1 MYYNAQVAQ
10 EARRFLR
17 VLVASPS
24 DTTEERAKLN
34 QVIPELNKLH
44 GAMEGF
50 NLEGLLWET
59 DSYPGMGVDAQ
70 DVLNHQLADY
80 DIFVGIM
87 NTRFG
92 TPTHRCDSGT
102 EEEFNRALDRY
113 LSHPS
118 DIRILFY
125 FRDAVVRLFDLDME
139 QAWRVREFRARIQRQ
154 GLLVGEYATPEE
166 FRVKVQ
172 KDLLLTVRELL
183 RPASGL
189 PATPATPVLPLPVD
203 CGAWNAATRV
213 GAPQGASYKPIHI
226 AQVRLPLR
234 LTGVFQSR
242 SPYFRFGFKLMGVRG
257 HPLSPGSI
265 QTEDKNVLVH
275 IGKNVDSTTLFLTK
289 YRNGLRM
296 GPNTSLLEY
305 EDCQPLPMQLAIE
318 TDFSV
323 SLSIDGSSAYEG
335 YIDAETK
342 GRLLLLAWGDEYDYD
357 IEFSQIT
364 LYGG

>member
-1 MYYNAQVAQ
+1 MI
-10 EARRFLR
+10 
-17 VLVASPS
+17 
-24 DTTEERAKLN
+24 TK
-34 QVIPELNKLH
+34 VIPELNKLH
-44 GAMEGF
+44 GSREGF

-59 DSYPGMGVDAQ
+59 DSYPGLGVDAQ
-70 DVLNHQLADY
+70 DVLNRQLADY

-87 NTRFG
+87 NARFG
-92 TPTHRCDSGT
+92 TPTHRGDSGT
-102 EEEFNRALDRY
+102 EEEFDRALDRY
-113 LSHPS
+113 FSHPK

-125 FRDAVVRLFDLDME
+125 FRNATMKFYDFDIE

-154 GLLVGEYATPEE
+154 GMLVGEYAIPEE
-166 FRVKVQ
+166 FRAKVQ

-183 RPASGL
+183 RPDSASPPT
-189 PATPATPVLPLPVD
+189 PATPALPPPVD
-203 CGAWNAATRV
+203 YGSWNAVTRI

-234 LTGVFQSR
+234 LTAVFQSR

-265 QTEDKNVLVH
+265 QIEDKNVLVH

-296 GPNTSLLEY
+296 GPNTPLVEY
-305 EDCQPLPMQLAIE
+305 KDCRPLPMQLAIE

-323 SLSIDGSSAYEG
+323 TLSIDGNGVYEG

-342 GRLLLLAWGDEYDYD
+342 GRLLLLAWGDEHNYD
-357 IEFSQIT
+357 IECSRIT